1 MTFDDGIVRIYA
13 ITNGAAAGSKPAKV
27 IRYIESY
34 YFGYETLGFQRY
46 YTALEAK
53 QQISAVIDIPGWN
66 PAISSAQNV
75 AIMEDGLQYLIQL
88 TQPTKDEDG
97 LRVTRLTLERINQA
111 YAVES

>member
-13 ITNGAAAGSKPAKV
+13 ITNGAAAGAKPVKQMTL
-27 IRYIESY
+27 IDCF

-53 QQISAVIDIPGWN
+53 QRIAAVIDIPGWN
-66 PAISSAQNV
+66 AGINSAESV
-75 AIMEDGLQYLIQL
+75 AILEDGLQYLIQL
-88 TQPTKDEDG
+88 AQPTKDEDG
-97 LRVTRLTLERINQA
+97 LRITRLTLERLNER